1 MKQQETP
8 KETPDVTPNPDAEL
22 TDEEI
27 NDISGGFDGGYST
40 MSN

>member
-8 KETPDVTPNPDAEL
+8 QETPDVTPNPDAEL

-27 NDISGGFDGGYST
+27 NDISGGSEDYTT
-40 MSN
+40 MNN

>member
-8 KETPDVTPNPDAEL
+8 QETPDVTPNPDAEL

-27 NDISGGFDGGYST
+27 NDISGG
-40 MSN
+40 MMLPML

>member
-8 KETPDVTPNPDAEL
+8 KETPDVAPNPDAEL

-27 NDISGGFDGGYST
+27 NDISGGRRAEHPQAT
-40 MSN
+40 